1 MVRPARLARSLLTLA
16 AAALALSA
24 CRAQIQPPGDPGT
37 CYHLA
42 AVQDGRPKFNVLAK
56 AEPDMEHCAAAL
68 EAMRSRFLSLGGQ
81 NRDIVG
87 AYQNNFLFL
96 GDDGVFTGTTYGG
109 ARYPF
114 LVRNG
119 SALVPVGSNPS

>member
-1 MVRPARLARSLLTLA
+1 MAAATLA
-16 AAALALSA
+16 LAG

-42 AVQDGRPKFNVLAK
+42 AIQDGKGKFNVLAK
-56 AEPDMEHCAAAL
+56 SEPDMEHCAAAL
-68 EAMRSRFLSLGGQ
+68 EAMRSRFLALGGQ

-87 AYQNNFLFL
+87 AYQANFLFL
-96 GDDGVFTGTTYGG
+96 GEDGVFTGTAYEG

-114 LVRNG
+114 LVRSG
-119 SALVPVGSNPS
+119 GQLVPVGSAP